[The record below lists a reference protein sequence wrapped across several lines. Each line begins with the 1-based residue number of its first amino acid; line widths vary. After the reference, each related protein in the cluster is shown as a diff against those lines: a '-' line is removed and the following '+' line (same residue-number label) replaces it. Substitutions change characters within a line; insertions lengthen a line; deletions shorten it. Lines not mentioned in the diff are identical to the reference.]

1 MRKRLHQVDP
11 ECQLIDLF
19 SSVVPIN
26 YHGIQ
31 KSSEQ
36 LEVPFVQTLSF
47 YEVRLQQLIL
57 QIDSTHPL
65 IIISYTGGFLCL
77 FTSLCDTFQR
87 RDK

>member
-1 MRKRLHQVDP
+1 MKKRLHQVDP
-11 ECQLIDLF
+11 ECQLIDLL

-36 LEVPFVQTLSF
+36 LHVPFVQTRSF

-57 QIDSTHPL
+57 QIDSTH
-65 IIISYTGGFLCL
+65 
-77 FTSLCDTFQR
+77 
-87 RDK
+87 